1 VDVLVLA
8 SRPIASRHI
17 GYDLRVANLCAQT
30 PGALHLV
37 VAPLEPTDEAEL
49 RLSTDGLFDSVNM
62 LEPIYGGRK
71 RMRRHLRLS
80 NDRVLEL
87 SFPRQYAMARDR
99 LRAIAQSHHVSRVV
113 VFGSNL
119 AELAATLHHPHV
131 IIDVCDSVAL
141 TLRREIQFGTDRLS
155 WRRLW
160 KARLEL
166 RRWRATEARLP
177 HRFGHVTTIS
187 APDTREVETLAGPG
201 SNVLT
206 VPNGV
211 EAAFLGP
218 LPEPSRRRGVAFWGN
233 LAFGPND
240 EALRFFLNDVYGPM
254 LRPAGVECC
263 IVGPNA
269 PRWLTAFAAADRGVV
284 LSGYVPD
291 LRDAVTRY
299 PVMVNP
305 MLTGSGLKNKV
316 LEAFALGL
324 TVVSTPLGV
333 EAVPEVRDG
342 THVLEA
348 EDGRSFGNA
357 VLDLLENEP
366 RRLALRSA
374 ANSLVSQHYRW
385 EVIGASWRAL
395 FEDDRRAFDPV
406 DDGMLNTSSTK

>member
-1 VDVLVLA
+1 MDVLVLI
-8 SRPIASRHI
+8 SRPIVSRQN
-17 GYDLRVANLCAQT
+17 GYDLRVANLCAHI

-37 VAPLEPTDEAEL
+37 VAPLGPPDVAEQT
-49 RLSTDGLFDSVNM
+49 LSVDGLFDSANV
-62 LEPIYGGRK
+62 LEPLQGSHK
-71 RMRRHLRLS
+71 RPRRHLRLT

-87 SFPRQYAMARDR
+87 SFPRPYAMARDR
-99 LRAIAQSHHVSRVV
+99 LRAIAQSHQISTVV

-131 IIDVCDSVAL
+131 IIDVSDSVAL
-141 TLRREIQFGTDRLS
+141 TARREIQFGAGRLS
-155 WRRLW
+155 GRRLW

-177 HRFGHVTTIS
+177 HRFRQVTTIS
-187 APDTREVETLAGPG
+187 PPDTRELETLAGPG

-240 EALRFFLNDVYGPM
+240 EALRFFLNDVYRPM
-254 LRPAGVECC
+254 LRPAGVEFCV
-263 IVGPNA
+263 VGPNA
-269 PRWLTAFAAADRGVV
+269 PRWLIDFAAADTGVV
-284 LSGYVPD
+284 LPGYVPD
-291 LRDAVTRY
+291 LRANVTRY

-316 LEAFALGL
+316 LEAFALGIA
-324 TVVSTPLGV
+324 VVSTPLGV
-333 EAVPEVRDG
+333 EALPEVRDG
-342 THVLEA
+342 IHVLEA
-348 EDGRSFGNA
+348 EDGISFGNA
-357 VLDLLENEP
+357 VLDLLENER
-366 RRLALRSA
+366 RRLALRAA

-395 FEDDRRAFDPV
+395 FENDRRAFDRPV
-406 DDGMLNTSSTK
+406 DDGM

>member
-1 VDVLVLA
+1 VDVLVLV
-8 SRPIASRHI
+8 SRPIVSRQN
-17 GYDLRVANLCAQT
+17 GYDLRVANLCAHI
-30 PGALHLV
+30 PGARHLV
-37 VAPLEPTDEAEL
+37 VAPLGPPDDAEQTL
-49 RLSTDGLFDSVNM
+49 FVDGLFDSATV
-62 LEPIYGGRK
+62 LEPLYGRHK
-71 RMRRHLRLS
+71 RPRRHLRLT

-99 LRAIAQSHHVSRVV
+99 LRAIAQSHQISKVV

-131 IIDVCDSVAL
+131 IIDVSDSLAL
-141 TLRREIQFGTDRLS
+141 TTRREIQLGAGRLS
-155 WRRLW
+155 GRRVW

-177 HRFGHVTTIS
+177 RRFRQVTTIS
-187 APDTREVETLAGPG
+187 PPDTRELETLAGPG

-218 LPEPSRRRGVAFWGN
+218 LPELSRRQGVAFWGN

-240 EALRFFLNDVYGPM
+240 EALRFFLNDVYRPM
-254 LRPAGVECC
+254 LRPAGVEFC

-269 PRWLTAFAAADRGVV
+269 PRWLIDFAAADPGVV

-291 LRDAVTRY
+291 LRASVTRY

-316 LEAFALGL
+316 LEAFALGIA
-324 TVVSTPLGV
+324 VVSTPLGV
-333 EAVPEVRDG
+333 EALPEVRDG
-342 THVLEA
+342 IHVLEA
-348 EDGRSFGNA
+348 EDGISFGNA
-357 VLDLLENEP
+357 VLDLLENER
-366 RRLALRSA
+366 RRLALRAA

-395 FEDDRRAFDPV
+395 FENDRRVFDRPI
-406 DDGMLNTSSTK
+406 DDGM